1 MRRARFPLL
10 LLALLVAA
18 ACTQATPATSRPRL
32 VVGAV
37 YPLTG
42 PQAEGGRQ
50 ELGGV
55 RAALATA
62 GLAGEVRLAVVSVET
77 PAGARAAVD
86 RLIDRDHVA
95 VILGTYGSTLSEAA
109 AERAD
114 ARHTVYWETGAVADL
129 VTQRRHYIFR
139 TVATGMTLGTTAVT
153 FTDRVLL
160 PADGLAPAAARAVIV
175 NVDDVYG
182 RSVGD
187 AEQQL
192 AAQLGIPVVD
202 RVQYQVSTLDASQAA
217 ARVAAA
223 HPDYLWDVSYVDDG
237 VGIWRAV
244 EQQGVPLRAAVGTSS
259 AFCMPEFGHRLGQ
272 QAVGLYAAD
281 KPDGRIGT
289 AALTPAARE
298 LLERARAAY
307 AAQGPATPSPSGR
320 VPGSMPIPAVAGFVG
335 GWTLF
340 HEVLPGVRGTV
351 TADAVRAAAYR
362 VDDPEGTSINGG
374 GVRFAG
380 PDQPDAGQNER
391 APSVVGQWQAVDVM
405 RTVYPAG
412 FATASPLPG

>member
-1 MRRARFPLL
+1 MARARLL
-10 LLALLVAA
+10 LPLALLVLA
-18 ACTQATPATSRPRL
+18 ACIQAAPATSQPRL
-32 VVGAV
+32 VIGAV

-62 GLAGEVRLAVVSVET
+62 GLAGEVRLDVVSVET
-77 PAGARAAVD
+77 PAAARAAVD
-86 RLIDRDHVA
+86 RLIDQDHVS

-114 ARHTVYWETGAVADL
+114 ARRTVYWETGAVADL
-129 VTQRRHYIFR
+129 VTQRRRYVFR

-160 PADGLAPAAARAVIV
+160 PAAGLAPAAARAVIV
-175 NVDDVYG
+175 SVDDVYG
-182 RSVGD
+182 RSVAD

-192 AAQLGIPVVD
+192 AAELGIPVVD
-202 RVQYQVSTLDASQAA
+202 RVQYQVSTLAATQVA

-237 VGIWRAV
+237 VAIWRAV
-244 EQQGVPLRAAVGTSS
+244 EEQGVRLRAAVGTSS

-281 KPDGRIGT
+281 KPDGQIGT
-289 AALTPAARE
+289 AALTPAARD
-298 LLERARAAY
+298 LLERARTAY
-307 AAQGPATPSPSGR
+307 AAEGLGQ
-320 VPGSMPIPAVAGFVG
+320 SMPIPAVAGFVG

-340 HEVLPGVRGTV
+340 HEVLRGVRGAV
-351 TADAVRAAAYR
+351 TPDAVRAAAYQ

-380 PDQPDAGQNER
+380 PDQPDAGQNRR

>member
-1 MRRARFPLL
+1 MARARLL
-10 LLALLVAA
+10 LLPLTLLALA
-18 ACTQATPATSRPRL
+18 ACAQAAPATSQPRL

-62 GLAGEVRLAVVSVET
+62 GLAREVRLDVVSVET
-77 PAGARAAVD
+77 PAAARAAVD
-86 RLIDRDHVA
+86 RLIDQDRVS

-114 ARHTVYWETGAVADL
+114 ARHTLYWETGAVADL
-129 VTQRRHYIFR
+129 VTQRRQYVFR
-139 TVATGMTLGTTAVT
+139 TVATGMTLGTTAVS
-153 FTDRVLL
+153 FTARVLL
-160 PADGLAPAAARAVIV
+160 PAAGLAPAAARAVIV

-237 VGIWRAV
+237 VAIWRAV
-244 EQQGVPLRAAVGTSS
+244 EQQGVRLRAAVGTSS
-259 AFCMPEFGHRLGQ
+259 AFCMPEFGQRLGRE
-272 QAVGLYAAD
+272 AVGLYAAD
-281 KPDGRIGT
+281 KPDGQIGT
-289 AALTPAARE
+289 AALTPPARD

-307 AAQGPATPSPSGR
+307 ATQGLGH
-320 VPGSMPIPAVAGFVG
+320 SMPIPAVAGFAG

-340 HEVLPGVRGTV
+340 HEVLPGVRGVV
-351 TADAVRAAAYR
+351 TPDAVRAAAYR